1 MKGGGRERLSRGN
14 AALPD
19 LKITFRP
26 MLSSDL
32 PLFARWVR
40 VPAVAEWWYEEAE
53 MSDEELA
60 QKMDPRVLG
69 EDKVRP
75 FIFSING
82 ESAGYIQTY
91 RVDDHPDTAAMFKV
105 TRANGIDLFIG
116 EEKWLHRG
124 FGAQVLRKFIEE
136 YVFSDPAVTA
146 CMIDPDVRNKIAIR
160 AYEKAG
166 FRRLREEVSPD
177 DGLTYTVMRLDRE

>member
-1 MKGGGRERLSRGN
+1 VKRGGREQPSLGK
-14 AALPD
+14 AASTEV
-19 LKITFRP
+19 KITFRP
-26 MLSSDL
+26 MLRSDL

-53 MSDEELA
+53 MSDEELF

-82 ESAGYIQTY
+82 EPAGYIQTY
-91 RVDDHPDTAAMFKV
+91 RVDDHADAVAMFKV

-124 FGAQVLRKFIEE
+124 FGAQVLRGFIRDHI
-136 YVFSDPAVTA
+136 FSDPTVTA
-146 CMIDPDVRNKIAIR
+146 CMIDPDVRNNIAIR

-177 DGLTYTVMRLDRE
+177 DGLTYKVMRLDRE